1 MRLRKN
7 MKRTAAAALA
17 LSMAVSTAAV
27 PASAGYT
34 IDMSDASKITGDVEI
49 KQEADGSGTKITI
62 SVGGVNKTDQFQ
74 NNDKD
79 DKITI
84 TGDNTVT
91 KSATTTTAAADAAKD
106 DTKAPETTVTEN
118 KDGTVINY
126 TGELDA
132 QPDQEVSRPDSQND
146 QNDPEADQK
155 NQGDQADQNDPEA
168 DQKNQGDQ
176 ADQND
181 PEADQKNQ
189 NDQKADQNDPEADQK
204 NQNDQKVDQND
215 PEADQSGQNNQNE
228 DSEDAD
234 AGIMTY
240 EAPAPTTL
248 TSAVATA
255 FRNVIKIINN
265 VAGAENALNITLDNA
280 KIESD
285 SDAAM
290 KISGKGDVNIE
301 LNGSNVLTSG
311 KHHAGLEKND
321 KDSKGR
327 LTIRDDLKNDGTA
340 KTDEEKKAEED
351 AVAAEKTG
359 DAVKDVGSL
368 TATGGS
374 RGGAGIGGGA
384 EDYYDSK
391 DTSSIVIDGGKITAT
406 GGEDAAGIGGGG
418 HCRASGGKVNKD
430 DPDDRSQTITINGGN
445 IEATGIG
452 GGAFYNNWGG
462 DGAVTINGGHIKS
475 KAQYG
480 AGIGGGWGGC
490 FGGKGD
496 VLITGGVIE
505 AEGLGGAGIGGGGSD
520 YRSNV
525 GFHHGYQGG
534 VAKVKIRGENT
545 VIKKAE
551 GTLGAGIGGGG
562 ASNDEN
568 YDYHY
573 NGGSAEIEITDGA
586 TVQEAVG
593 GNGGAGIGSGAGD
606 GYQYHEVD
614 PYKTYAHVTIKN
626 ATVEVAKSKS
636 PSKGKVYGAGI
647 GGGGTRGKYWNG
659 ENVIRIINSVIGRFQ
674 LDENGNYLLEEGTG
688 ALGTNKSE
696 GIGRGSNESGELSTN
711 YGKNDVIIDN
721 SWVPDGNKMKQEFH
735 HDWHDTETLPTCT
748 EDGEKGSV
756 CSLCGMK
763 KTEKIP
769 ALGHAWGAWTVT
781 TPATCTTAG
790 EKKHTCTV
798 CSHVETQEIPATG
811 HQQTHIE
818 GKKEPTCT
826 EPGYTGDE
834 VCDACG
840 TVVKKGTVIPAT
852 GHHWVDKG
860 DGTHTCPDCGATE
873 ALPVN
878 TNSALE
884 LRVVDAEGMDQPFTV
899 SQNGTLRTY
908 TGAYDTATL
917 TGDLDTLRYLQDH
930 GAQTIQFVTNGQ
942 TSSFVINDLLA
953 QGSGS
958 EVFYLTHRGAE
969 EPTLLLVEA
978 DHSEL
983 VKD

>member
-27 PASAGYT
+27 PASAGYN
-34 IDMSDASKITGDVEI
+34 IDMSDATKITGDVEI
-49 KQEADGSGTKITI
+49 RQDADGSGTKITI
-62 SVGGVNKTDQFQ
+62 SVDGQDKTTDFS
-74 NNDKD
+74 DGKED

-84 TGDNTVT
+84 TGDNTAT
-91 KSATTTTAAADAAKD
+91 KSAATTTAAADAAKD

-118 KDGTVINY
+118 KDGTVIDY
-126 TGELDA
+126 TGKLDA
-132 QPDQEVSRPDSQND
+132 QPDQEVSRPDG

-176 ADQND
+176 GDQSD

-189 NDQKADQNDPEADQK
+189 NK
-204 NQNDQKVDQND
+204 
-215 PEADQSGQNNQNE
+215 

-255 FRNVIKIINN
+255 VRNVIKIINK

-280 KIESD
+280 TIKSD
-285 SDAAM
+285 SKAAM
-290 KISGKGDVNIE
+290 KISGEGDVNIE

-311 KHHAGLEKND
+311 ECHAGLEKND
-321 KDSKGR
+321 YDGEDRKDSEGR
-327 LTIRDDLKNDGTA
+327 LTIRDDLRNDGTA

-351 AVAAEKTG
+351 AVAAGKTG
-359 DAVKDVGSL
+359 NAVKDVGSL

-374 RGGAGIGGGA
+374 YGGDGGAGIGGGGA
-384 EDYYDSK
+384 YYSSYK
-391 DTSSIVIDGGKITAT
+391 DTSSIVINGGKITAT
-406 GGEDAAGIGGGG
+406 GGEGAAGIGGGG
-418 HCRASGGKVNKD
+418 NCRGRGGRVNKN

-445 IEATGIG
+445 IKAAGIG
-452 GGAFYNNWGG
+452 GGSFDSNWGG
-462 DGAVTINGGHIKS
+462 DGAVTINGGHIQS

-480 AGIGGGWGGC
+480 AGIGGGWGGQM
-490 FGGKGD
+490 GGKGD
-496 VLITGGVIE
+496 VLITGGEIE
-505 AEGLGGAGIGGGGSD
+505 AEGLRGAGIGGGGSV
-520 YRSNV
+520 SNDS
-525 GFHHGYQGG
+525 GNQGG
-534 VAKVKIRGENT
+534 VAKVEIRGKNT
-545 VIKKAE
+545 IIKKAE
-551 GTLGAGIGGGG
+551 GTFGAGIGGGG
-562 ASNDEN
+562 ASNPEQHK
-568 YDYHY
+568 YHY

-593 GNGGAGIGSGAGD
+593 GEGGAGIGSGAGG
-606 GYQYHEVD
+606 GYHSDDYF
-614 PYKTYAHVTIKN
+614 KTYAHVTIKN
-626 ATVEVAKSKS
+626 ATVESAKSGL
-636 PSKGKVYGAGI
+636 PSRGNTYGAGI
-647 GGGGTRGKYWNG
+647 GGGGTKGTYWNG
-659 ENVIRIINSVIGRFQ
+659 ENVIRIINSVIGRFK
-674 LDENGNYLLEEGTG
+674 LDANGNREKDENGNDLLDTGAG
-688 ALGTNKSE
+688 ALGTHGSE
-696 GIGRGSNESGELSTN
+696 DIGRGANEHGELAKDF
-711 YGKNDVIIDN
+711 YGEYGNNDVIIDN
-721 SWVPDGNKMKQEFH
+721 SWVSEGNTMKQEFN

-748 EDGEKGSV
+748 EDGEKGKV
-756 CSLCGMK
+756 CSRCGMK
-763 KTEKIP
+763 ETEKIP
-769 ALGHAWGAWTVT
+769 ALGHDWGDWTVT
-781 TPATCTTAG
+781 TPATCTNEGVETRI
-790 EKKHTCTV
+790 CNRDP
-798 CSHVETQEIPATG
+798 SHVETRTIPTTG
-811 HQQTHIE
+811 HN
-818 GKKEPTCT
+818 
-826 EPGYTGDE
+826 
-834 VCDACG
+834 
-840 TVVKKGTVIPAT
+840 
-852 GHHWVDKG
+852 WVDNG
-860 DGTHTCPDCGATE
+860 NGTHTCTNCGATE
-873 ALPVN
+873 AFG
-878 TNSALE
+878 ALE
-884 LRVVDAEGMDQPFTV
+884 LRVVDAEGMNKPFTV

-942 TSSFVINDLLA
+942 TSSFAINDLLA

>member
-27 PASAGYT
+27 PASAGYN
-34 IDMSDASKITGDVEI
+34 IDMSDATKITGDVEI

-62 SVGGVNKTDQFQ
+62 SVNGQDKTTDFS
-74 NNDKD
+74 DGKED

-84 TGDNTVT
+84 TGDNTAT
-91 KSATTTTAAADAAKD
+91 KSAATTTAAADAAKD

-118 KDGTVINY
+118 KDGTVIDY

-146 QNDPEADQK
+146 QSDPEADQK
-155 NQGDQADQNDPEA
+155 NQGDQSDQNDPEA

-176 ADQND
+176 ADQS
-181 PEADQKNQ
+181 
-189 NDQKADQNDPEADQK
+189 
-204 NQNDQKVDQND
+204 D
-215 PEADQSGQNNQNE
+215 PEADQSGQKNQNK

-248 TSAVATA
+248 TSAVAA
-255 FRNVIKIINN
+255 VISKVVKIINN

-280 KIESD
+280 TIKSD

-290 KISGKGDVNIE
+290 KISGEGDVNIE
-301 LNGSNVLTSG
+301 LNHSNVLTSG
-311 KHHAGLEKND
+311 KCHAGLEKND
-321 KDSKGR
+321 EDSKGR

-351 AVAAEKTG
+351 AVAAGKSG

-368 TATGGS
+368 TATGGNS
-374 RGGAGIGGGA
+374 AEGYGGAGIGGG
-384 EDYYDSK
+384 SK
-391 DTSSIVIDGGKITAT
+391 FYGSGDKSTSSIVINGGKITAT
-406 GGEDAAGIGGGG
+406 GGKGAAGIGGGYFG
-418 HCRASGGKVNKD
+418 HGGKVNQK

-445 IEATGIG
+445 IVATGIG
-452 GGAFYNNWGG
+452 GGSAIYGRT
-462 DGAVTINGGHIKS
+462 GAVTITGGHIQSES
-475 KAQYG
+475 KCG
-480 AGIGGGWGGC
+480 AGIGGGWGDIY
-490 FGGKGD
+490 GGRGD

-505 AEGLGGAGIGGGGSD
+505 AKGLGGAGIGGGGSES
-520 YRSNV
+520 YGSVNEC
-525 GFHHGYQGG
+525 FKGG
-534 VAKVKIRGENT
+534 DAKVEIRGKNT
-545 VIKKAE
+545 IITKAE
-551 GTLGAGIGGGG
+551 GKLGAGIGGG
-562 ASNDEN
+562 SP
-568 YDYHY
+568 YDPVHPVTYK
-573 NGGSAEIEITDGA
+573 GGSAEIEITDGA

-593 GNGGAGIGSGAGD
+593 GSGAAGIGSGAGD
-606 GYQYHEVD
+606 GYQSYA
-614 PYKTYAHVTIKN
+614 PNKTYAHVTIKN
-626 ATVEVAKSKS
+626 ATVEVAKSGS
-636 PSKGKVYGAGI
+636 PSTANTYGAGI
-647 GGGGTRGKYWNG
+647 GGGGTEGDDWNG

-674 LDENGNYLLEEGTG
+674 LDANGNRKKDANGNYLLVSGTG
-688 ALGTNKSE
+688 ALGTHGSE
-696 GIGRGSNESGELSTN
+696 GIGRGSNEYEKPSDER

-721 SWVPDGNKMKQEFH
+721 SWVPDGDKMKQEFN

-748 EDGEKGSV
+748 EDGEKGKV
-756 CSLCGMK
+756 CSRCGMK
-763 KTEKIP
+763 ETEKIP
-769 ALGHAWGAWTVT
+769 ALGHDWGDWTVT
-781 TPATCTTAG
+781 TPATCTEEGVETRI
-790 EKKHTCTV
+790 CNRNS
-798 CSHVETQEIPATG
+798 SHVETRTIPTTG
-811 HQQTHIE
+811 HN
-818 GKKEPTCT
+818 
-826 EPGYTGDE
+826 
-834 VCDACG
+834 
-840 TVVKKGTVIPAT
+840 
-852 GHHWVDKG
+852 WVDNG
-860 DGTHTCPDCGATE
+860 NGTHTCTNCGATE
-873 ALPVN
+873 AFG
-878 TNSALE
+878 TLE
-884 LRVVDAEGMDQPFTV
+884 LRVVDAEGMNKPFTV

-917 TGDLDTLRYLQDH
+917 TGDLNTLRYLQDH

-942 TSSFVINDLLA
+942 TSSFDINDLLA

>member
-17 LSMAVSTAAV
+17 LSMAVSAAAV
-27 PASAGYT
+27 PASAGYS
-34 IDMSDASKITGDVEI
+34 IDMSDAAKITGDVEI

-62 SVGGVNKTDQFQ
+62 SVGGENKTDQFK
-74 NNDKD
+74 NDDKD

-91 KSATTTTAAADAAKD
+91 KSAATTTAAADAAKD

-118 KDGTVINY
+118 KDGTVISY

-176 ADQND
+176 GD

-189 NDQKADQNDPEADQK
+189 NDQK
-204 NQNDQKVDQND
+204 NQSD
-215 PEADQSGQNNQNE
+215 PEADQSGQKNQNK

-248 TSAVATA
+248 TNPVETA
-255 FRNVIKIINN
+255 IRNVIKIINK

-280 KIESD
+280 TIKSD
-285 SDAAM
+285 SKAAM
-290 KISGKGDVNIE
+290 KISGEGDVNIE

-311 KHHAGLEKND
+311 KCHAGLEKND
-321 KDSKGR
+321 EDSKGR
-327 LTIRDDLKNDGTA
+327 LTIRDDLRNDGTE
-340 KTDEEKKAEED
+340 KTGEEKKAEED
-351 AVAAEKTG
+351 AVAAGESG

-368 TATGGS
+368 TATGGNS
-374 RGGAGIGGGA
+374 ADGYGGAGIGGGA
-384 EDYYDSK
+384 EFYGSGDKS
-391 DTSSIVIDGGKITAT
+391 TSSIVINGGKITAT
-406 GGEDAAGIGGGG
+406 GGEKAAGIGGAGG
-418 HCRASGGKVNKD
+418 PAGHGGRVNQK

-445 IEATGIG
+445 IEAAGIG
-452 GGAFYNNWGG
+452 GGAFNNNNGG
-462 DGAVTINGGHIKS
+462 NGAVTINGGHIRSIRS
-475 KAQYG
+475 KANRG
-480 AGIGGGWGGC
+480 AGIGGGWGGQ

-505 AEGLGGAGIGGGGSD
+505 AEGLGGTGIGGGGSD
-520 YRSNV
+520 WQGPTAAHN
-525 GFHHGYQGG
+525 GYQGG
-534 VAKVKIRGENT
+534 VAKVKIRGKNT
-545 VIKKAE
+545 IIKKAK
-551 GTLGAGIGGGG
+551 GNLGAGIGGGG
-562 ASNDEN
+562 ASNPEQ
-568 YDYHY
+568 YGYHY

-606 GYQYHEVD
+606 GYQYYEVD

-626 ATVEVAKSKS
+626 ATVEVAKSDS

-647 GGGGTRGKYWNG
+647 GSGGTRGSYWNG

-674 LDENGNYLLEEGTG
+674 LDENGNRKKDANGNYLLEKGTG
-688 ALGTNKSE
+688 ALGTNGSE
-696 GIGRGSNESGELSTN
+696 GIGRGANESGELSKN
-711 YGKNDVIIDN
+711 YGNNDVIIDN
-721 SWVPDGNKMKQEFH
+721 SWVPDGDKMKQEFN

-748 EDGEKGSV
+748 EAGEKGRE
-756 CSLCGMK
+756 CSRCGMK
-763 KTEKIP
+763 ETEKIP
-769 ALGHAWGAWTVT
+769 ALGHDWGAWTVT
-781 TPATCTTAG
+781 TPATCTKEGVETRI
-790 EKKHTCTV
+790 CNRNS
-798 CSHVETQEIPATG
+798 SHVETRTIPTTG
-811 HQQTHIE
+811 HN
-818 GKKEPTCT
+818 
-826 EPGYTGDE
+826 
-834 VCDACG
+834 
-840 TVVKKGTVIPAT
+840 
-852 GHHWVDKG
+852 WVDNG
-860 DGTHTCPDCGATE
+860 NGTHTCTNCGATE
-873 ALPVN
+873 AFG
-878 TNSALE
+878 ALE
-884 LRVVDAEGMDQPFTV
+884 LRVVDAEGMNKSFTV

-917 TGDLDTLRYLQDH
+917 TGDLNTLRYLQDH
-930 GAQTIQFVTNGQ
+930 GAQTIQFVTNRQ
-942 TSSFVINDLLA
+942 TSSFDINDLLA
-953 QGSGS
+953 QGSGN

>member
-27 PASAGYT
+27 PASAGYS
-34 IDMSDASKITGDVEI
+34 IDMSDAKITGDVEI
-49 KQEADGSGTKITI
+49 RQEADGSGTKITI
-62 SVGGVNKTDQFQ
+62 SVDGQDKTKDFS
-74 NNDKD
+74 DGKED

-91 KSATTTTAAADAAKD
+91 KSAATTTAAADAAKD

-118 KDGTVINY
+118 KDGTVIDY

-146 QNDPEADQK
+146 QS
-155 NQGDQADQNDPEA
+155 
-168 DQKNQGDQ
+168 
-176 ADQND
+176 
-181 PEADQKNQ
+181 
-189 NDQKADQNDPEADQK
+189 
-204 NQNDQKVDQND
+204 D
-215 PEADQSGQNNQNE
+215 PEADQSGQKNQNK

-248 TSAVATA
+248 TSAVAAA

-280 KIESD
+280 TIKSD

-290 KISGKGDVNIE
+290 KISGEGDVNIE
-301 LNGSNVLTSG
+301 LNHSNVLTSG
-311 KHHAGLEKND
+311 KCHAGLEKND
-321 KDSKGR
+321 EDSKGR
-327 LTIRDDLKNDGTA
+327 LTIRDDLRNDGTA

-351 AVAAEKTG
+351 AVAAGKTG

-368 TATGGS
+368 TATATGGS
-374 RGGAGIGGGA
+374 SGGAGIGGGA
-384 EDYYDSK
+384 EGYYDTK
-391 DTSSIVIDGGKITAT
+391 DTSSIVINGGKITAT
-406 GGEDAAGIGGGG
+406 GGEGAAGIGGGYWG
-418 HCRASGGKVNKD
+418 DGGKVNKK

-445 IEATGIG
+445 IKATGIG
-452 GGAFYNNWGG
+452 GGAFSNNWGR
-462 DGAVTINGGHIKS
+462 DGAVTITGGHIKS
-475 KAQYG
+475 TAQYG
-480 AGIGGGWGGC
+480 AGIGGGWGGQL
-490 FGGKGD
+490 GGKGD
-496 VLITGGVIE
+496 VLITGGEIE
-505 AEGLGGAGIGGGGSD
+505 AEGLRGAGIGGGGSD
-520 YRSNV
+520 SNDS
-525 GFHHGYQGG
+525 GNQGG
-534 VAKVKIRGENT
+534 VAKVKIRGKNT

-551 GTLGAGIGGGG
+551 GTFGAGIGGGG
-562 ASNDEN
+562 ASNPEQHK
-568 YDYHY
+568 YHY

-586 TVQEAVG
+586 TVEEAVG

-606 GYQYHEVD
+606 GYQYYEVD

-647 GGGGTRGKYWNG
+647 GGGGTRGTYWNG
-659 ENVIRIINSVIGRFQ
+659 ENVITIINSVIGRFQ
-674 LDENGNYLLEEGTG
+674 LDENGNRKKDANGNYLLESGTG
-688 ALGTNKSE
+688 ALGTHGSE
-696 GIGRGSNESGELSTN
+696 GIGRGANESGELSKN

-721 SWVPDGNKMKQEFH
+721 SWVPNGDKMKQEFN

-748 EDGEKGSV
+748 EAGEKGRE
-756 CSLCGMK
+756 CSRCGMK
-763 KTEKIP
+763 ETEKIP
-769 ALGHAWGAWTVT
+769 ALGHDWGDWTVT
-781 TPATCTTAG
+781 TPATCTKEGVETRI
-790 EKKHTCTV
+790 CNRDS
-798 CSHVETQEIPATG
+798 SHVETRTIPTTG
-811 HQQTHIE
+811 HN
-818 GKKEPTCT
+818 
-826 EPGYTGDE
+826 
-834 VCDACG
+834 
-840 TVVKKGTVIPAT
+840 
-852 GHHWVDKG
+852 WVDNG
-860 DGTHTCPDCGATE
+860 NGTHTCTNCGATE
-873 ALPVN
+873 AFG
-878 TNSALE
+878 ALE
-884 LRVVDAEGMDQPFTV
+884 LRVVDAEGMNKPFTV

-917 TGDLDTLRYLQDH
+917 TGDLNTLRYLQDH
-930 GAQTIQFVTNGQ
+930 GTQTIQFVTNGQ
-942 TSSFVINDLLA
+942 TSSFDINDLLA

-958 EVFYLTHRGAE
+958 EVFYLTHRGTE

>member
-34 IDMSDASKITGDVEI
+34 INMSDAKITGNVEI
-49 KQEADGSGTKITI
+49 KQEADSTGKATITI
-62 SVGGVNKTDQFQ
+62 SVGGENKTTDFS
-74 NNDKD
+74 DGKED

-91 KSATTTTAAADAAKD
+91 KSAATTTAAADAAKD
-106 DTKAPETTVTEN
+106 NTKAPETTVTEN
-118 KDGTVINY
+118 KDGTVISY

-155 NQGDQADQNDPEA
+155 NQNDPEA

-176 ADQND
+176 S
-181 PEADQKNQ
+181 
-189 NDQKADQNDPEADQK
+189 
-204 NQNDQKVDQND
+204 D
-215 PEADQSGQNNQNE
+215 PEADQSGQKNQNDQNK

-255 FRNVIKIINN
+255 VRNVIKIINK

-280 KIESD
+280 TIKSD

-290 KISGKGDVNIE
+290 KISGEGDVNIE

-311 KHHAGLEKND
+311 KCHAGLEKND
-321 KDSKGR
+321 YDVKDRKDSTGR

-351 AVAAEKTG
+351 AVAAGETG

-368 TATGGS
+368 TATGGKS
-374 RGGAGIGGGA
+374 GGGAGIGGGS
-384 EDYYDSK
+384 ETYYAGNKS
-391 DTSSIVIDGGKITAT
+391 TSSIVIDGGKITAT
-406 GGEDAAGIGGGG
+406 SGEDAAGIGGGG
-418 HCRASGGKVNKD
+418 CGGHGGWVNKN

-462 DGAVTINGGHIKS
+462 KGAVTINGGHIRS
-475 KAQYG
+475 IRSRANRG
-480 AGIGGGWGGC
+480 AGIGGGWGGQ
-490 FGGKGD
+490 FGADGD

-505 AEGLGGAGIGGGGSD
+505 AEGFGGAGIGGGGSD
-520 YRSNV
+520 GTFNAGYR
-525 GFHHGYQGG
+525 GG
-534 VAKVKIRGENT
+534 NAKVKIRGENT

-551 GTLGAGIGGGG
+551 GNLGAGIGGGG
-562 ASNDEN
+562 ASGPDRDP
-568 YDYHY
+568 YR
-573 NGGSAEIEITDGA
+573 GGSAEIEITDGA
-586 TVQEAVG
+586 TVKEAVG
-593 GNGGAGIGSGAGD
+593 GNGGAGIGSGAGRGWED
-606 GYQYHEVD
+606 YDYD
-614 PYKTYAHVTIKN
+614 KTYAHVTIKN
-626 ATVEVAKSKS
+626 ATVEVAKSGS
-636 PSKGKVYGAGI
+636 PSKYNTYGAGI
-647 GGGGTRGKYWNG
+647 GGGGTRGTYWNC

-674 LDENGNYLLEEGTG
+674 LDENGNRKKDENGNYLLESGTG
-688 ALGTNKSE
+688 ALGTNGSE
-696 GIGRGSNESGELSTN
+696 GIGRGSNESGNPSDER

-721 SWVPDGNKMKQEFH
+721 SWVPNGDTTMKQEFD

-748 EDGEKGSV
+748 EDGEKGRE
-756 CSLCGMK
+756 CSRCGMK
-763 KTEKIP
+763 ETEKIP
-769 ALGHAWGAWTVT
+769 ALGHDWGAWTVT
-781 TPATCTTAG
+781 TPATCTNEGVETRI
-790 EKKHTCTV
+790 CNRDP
-798 CSHVETQEIPATG
+798 SHVETRAIPTTG
-811 HQQTHIE
+811 HN
-818 GKKEPTCT
+818 
-826 EPGYTGDE
+826 
-834 VCDACG
+834 
-840 TVVKKGTVIPAT
+840 
-852 GHHWVDKG
+852 WVDNG
-860 DGTHTCPDCGATE
+860 NGTHTCTNCGATE
-873 ALPVN
+873 AFG
-878 TNSALE
+878 ALE
-884 LRVVDAEGMDQPFTV
+884 LRVVDAEGMNEPFTV

-917 TGDLDTLRYLQDH
+917 TGDLNTLRYLQDH

-953 QGSGS
+953 QGSGN